1 MTCLTRQK
9 EQLDRLLAGINP
21 FNAKARTTEIGV
33 LLDSFI
39 PAAEKMSAQLKKYR
53 AAFQRM
59 TAENAQ
65 LTEKIRKAHSGSWRN

>member
-1 MTCLTRQK
+1 
-9 EQLDRLLAGINP
+9 
-21 FNAKARTTEIGV
+21 
-33 LLDSFI
+33 
-39 PAAEKMSAQLKKYR
+39 MSAQLKKYR